1 MNITEDDP
9 EDYGDVYTLTAIK
22 TDTRLFISHFEGER
36 STEDAIELFRDVER
50 RRAIDSPI
58 PVFTSDN
65 WDPFEEGLVSVYGFL
80 ETPQYAGIGRKPYP
94 VLVPYP
100 SLKYARVCKKRKNGR
115 VIEVVQDIVFGDP
128 AKVMELLG
136 VNSGGSI
143 NTAYIERLNLTI
155 RNSLARFVRK
165 SMNCSKILKRHSNAL
180 DFFQAWYNFVKPH
193 KSLRLEIN
201 QENKRWMQ
209 RTPAMAE
216 GLTDHIWTIREL
228 LDFRIPV
235 Q

>member
-1 MNITEDDP
+1 M
-9 EDYGDVYTLTAIK
+9 
-22 TDTRLFISHFEGER
+22 FS
-36 STEDAIELFRDVER
+36 DVER

-65 WDPFEEGLVSVYGFL
+65 WDPFEEGLVNVYGFL

-94 VLVPYP
+94 VLIPYP
-100 SLKYARVCKKRKNGR
+100 SLKYAKVCKKRRNGR

-128 AKVMELLG
+128 TEVMKLLG
-136 VNSGGSI
+136 VDSGGSI

-165 SMNCSKILKRHSNAL
+165 TMNCSKILKRHSNAL

-201 QENKRWMQ
+201 QGNKRWMQ

-216 GLTDHIWTIREL
+216 GLTDHIWSIREL
-228 LDFRIPV
+228 LDFRIPI

>member
-1 MNITEDDP
+1 M
-9 EDYGDVYTLTAIK
+9 
-22 TDTRLFISHFEGER
+22 
-36 STEDAIELFRDVER
+36 FRDVEK

-65 WDPFEEGLVSVYGFL
+65 WDPFEEGLVNVYGFL

-128 AKVMELLG
+128 VEVMKLLG

-193 KSLRLEIN
+193 KSLRLDIN
-201 QENKRWMQ
+201 LENKRWMQ